1 MFEAWYA
8 NRSMPPA
15 GTLFGPP
22 ADTACVI
29 NFVTSGGNP
38 CVYQSVR
45 TPPSGI
51 VGDAKVLDG
60 WKLDQVDRFGRVP
73 PELAP

>member
-1 MFEAWYA
+1 M
-8 NRSMPPA
+8 
-15 GTLFGPP
+15 
-22 ADTACVI
+22 
-29 NFVTSGGNP
+29 
-38 CVYQSVR
+38 YQSVR